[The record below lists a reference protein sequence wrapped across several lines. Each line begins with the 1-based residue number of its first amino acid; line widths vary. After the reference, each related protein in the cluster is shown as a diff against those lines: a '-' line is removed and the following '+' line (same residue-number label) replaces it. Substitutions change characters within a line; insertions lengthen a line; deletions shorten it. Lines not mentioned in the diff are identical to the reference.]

1 MKQKTLVTFVV
12 FALLVVGVTAAVDSN
27 STQGQVLEIERGVSV
42 HDQGE
47 FDRLTI
53 RTRDGETERLLLGQ
67 SGSCP
72 NCVMVGDRVR
82 AQLMNADAS
91 GATRRVRS
99 MQVRRTGET
108 IAVRNEA
115 GKLIRERTRQGEG
128 SDAAASNHC
137 AGSRHEGRRQ
147 AGTRHGS
154 GGNGYH
160 GHR

>member
-12 FALLVVGVTAAVDSN
+12 FVLLFVGVTAAVDTT
-27 STQGQVLEIERGVSV
+27 STQGKVLEIQRGVSV

-72 NCVMVGDRVR
+72 DCVMVGDRVR
-82 AQLMNADAS
+82 AQLMNGDVS

-99 MQVRRTGET
+99 LQVRRTGET
-108 IAVRNEA
+108 IAIRNEA
-115 GKLIRERTRQGEG
+115 GELIRERTRHGVG
-128 SDAAASNHC
+128 SDAAVSNHC

-147 AGTRHGS
+147 TGTRHGG